1 MWGVKN
7 KNHGKVWLHEGYTHM
22 EKNAKGNRETLPN
35 PFLILKPVA
44 VIAEACHKLQASF
57 GKHGHYVKICAGF
70 LT

>member
-1 MWGVKN
+1 
-7 KNHGKVWLHEGYTHM
+7 M

-44 VIAEACHKLQASF
+44 EACDKLQASF